1 MNNHKASGPNSIPTF
16 VLKHLN
22 NEISIVLSKLIN
34 LSFANGVFPDILK
47 SSSVLP
53 LFKKG
58 SKIIC
63 GNYRPI
69 SLLSNISKIL
79 EKLMYARL
87 YRFLNLY
94 NIIVECQFGFRAN
107 HSTSHALISI
117 TEKLREALDTGNFA
131 CGVFIDLK
139 KAFDTVDHNI
149 LIAKLEHY
157 GVRGVVK
164 QWFYSYLNNR
174 NQFVSIN
181 GYKSSRKII
190 KCGVPQGS
198 VLGPLLFL
206 LYINDFSSSVKHS
219 TVHHFADDTN
229 LMCINR
235 SLKQLNQH
243 INYDLKKITDWLN
256 SNLISLNTDK
266 TEFVIFRKQKQKLDG
281 NFKIKFNGKRIFAS
295 SYIKYLG
302 VLIDEHLTWNYQVF
316 ELSKKL
322 NRANSMLSKIR
333 HYVDKMTLR
342 SLYFSLFS
350 SHLNYCC
357 QVWGQ
362 NGNRHINKILSLQ
375 RSALRIISFK
385 PFRSDVSTL
394 YSDLKITCFKNAIK
408 IANLLFVFDS
418 LKNNLPLFIGNF
430 FTLSRDVHSHFT
442 RNVNNGKLI
451 VPKFNSVRYGK
462 NSIKYQSVI
471 ESNKSLTYFKNNFNS
486 VYGNNYYD
494 SFLDGTR
501 NQFKKLIYSF
511 VSNI

>member
-1 MNNHKASGPNSIPTF
+1 M
-16 VLKHLN
+16 
-22 NEISIVLSKLIN
+22 
-34 LSFANGVFPDILK
+34 
-47 SSSVLP
+47 
-53 LFKKG
+53 
-58 SKIIC
+58 
-63 GNYRPI
+63 
-69 SLLSNISKIL
+69 
-79 EKLMYARL
+79 
-87 YRFLNLY
+87 
-94 NIIVECQFGFRAN
+94 
-107 HSTSHALISI
+107 
-117 TEKLREALDTGNFA
+117 
-131 CGVFIDLK
+131 
-139 KAFDTVDHNI
+139 
-149 LIAKLEHY
+149 IAKLEHY

-164 QWFYSYLNNR
+164 QWFYSLNNR
-174 NQFVSIN
+174 NRFVSIN
-181 GYKSSRKII
+181 GYKSFRKII

-206 LYINDFSSSVKHS
+206 LYINDLSSSVKHS

-235 SLKQLNQH
+235 SLKQLNNKH
-243 INYDLKKITDWLN
+243 INYDLRKITDWLN

-266 TEFVIFRKQKQKLDG
+266 TEFVIFRKPKQKLDG

-342 SLYFSLFS
+342 FLYFSLFS
-350 SHLNYCC
+350 FHLNYCC

-362 NGNRHINKILSLQ
+362 NGNHHIHKILSLQ
-375 RSALRIISFK
+375 ISALRIISFK
-385 PFRSDVSTL
+385 PFHSDVSTL

-462 NSIKYQSVI
+462 NFIKYRSVI
-471 ESNKSLTYFKNNFNS
+471 EWNKSLTYFKNNFNS
-486 VYGNNYYD
+486 VYGNNYYYHT
-494 SFLDGTR
+494 LP
-501 NQFKKLIYSF
+501 Y
-511 VSNI
+511 